1 MALVKPRL
9 NDYFDLPFTQ
19 EQADFAIP
27 FLHEDIPLYVDPF
40 LLFKSP
46 SQQDQA
52 LHGLIVNSFNRLGWL
67 VRRGRAEEA
76 ANTLVTLSECQE
88 VGMGTAATRRGL
100 RIGKGT
106 ANQILQ
112 LFQNIPQI
120 AEFGFTHFEE
130 IQFFVEHISKDR
142 VSDFA
147 CCLLKSFLIDYTT
160 DACRRFGV
168 PVQQVVIPN
177 VYNHTTYR
185 FIDEVVDVPVNP
197 ETRAPLLL
205 VPKRWLRFLPWLNFD
220 DFFTSSFVEGVPPG
234 PDGKRDRIAVL
245 NYNRHNYGMVQ
256 EYVRARELRQE
267 DCNNDPLFKPIP
279 ITFAKRK
286 LAMIKALPSG
296 KSDNAD
302 RKYEQ
307 AVSELLASLLYPDL
321 DYADLQSRTESGV
334 LIRDLIFYNN
344 RSTDFLKDIHE
355 TYNSRQIV
363 FELKNVRA
371 IEREHINQLNRYLV
385 DHLGRFGVF
394 VTRHPLPKSM
404 LQSTI
409 DLWSGP
415 RKCIVTMTDHD
426 LETMVALFEG
436 KQRPPLDVLKK
447 SHVEFMR
454 KVPS

>member
-76 ANTLVTLSECQE
+76 ASALITLSECQE

-100 RIGKGT
+100 RIGTGT
-106 ANQILQ
+106 ANEILQ
-112 LFQNIPQI
+112 LFQDLPQI

-142 VSDFA
+142 ISDFA

-168 PVQQVVIPN
+168 PVERVVVPN
-177 VYNHTTYR
+177 VYNHTTHR
-185 FIDEVVDVPVNP
+185 FVDEVVDVPVNP
-197 ETRAPLLL
+197 ETQAPLLL

-234 PDGKRDRIAVL
+234 PDGKRDRVAVL
-245 NYNRHNYGMVQ
+245 NYNRHNYGVVQ

-267 DCNNDPLFKPIP
+267 DCKNDPLFKPIP
-279 ITFAKRK
+279 VTFAKRK
-286 LAMIKALPSG
+286 LATIKALPSG

-355 TYNSRQIV
+355 TYSSRQIV
-363 FELKNVRA
+363 FELKNVQT
-371 IEREHINQLNRYLV
+371 IEREHVNQLNRYLA
-385 DHLGRFGVF
+385 DHFGRFGVF
-394 VTRHPLPKSM
+394 VTRHPLPKAM

-447 SHVEFMR
+447 CYVEFMR